1 MTGGT
6 GPGATSGTIVYYVHH
21 HGSGHAH
28 RAAAIAAHCR
38 TPVVGVGS
46 RPAPYGWP
54 GAWHE
59 LPLDTGGGDTAGG
72 DTAETA
78 DVTAGGTLHW
88 VPRHHDGLRARTA
101 AVSALLA
108 AGPARLLVAD
118 VSVEIA
124 LLARLHGV
132 PVAVV
137 AQPGERL
144 DRAHRTVYDLAEVL
158 LAPWPADPPRPWR
171 PELTGRTVHLG
182 GLSRYDD
189 RTARPGPGRRRVL
202 VLTGSGDGGA
212 DPAALAAAASATPDW
227 TWRVAGG
234 LTGALRDAPPNLACA
249 GWTGEVLAELQDA
262 DVVVGHAGQNVVAE
276 IAAARRAAVV
286 VPAERPYGEQ
296 VATGAVL
303 RAAGLATVRDRW
315 PAPADWPGVLDEAV
329 SRGGAGW
336 SRWSDGRAA
345 ERAAAVLDGIAA

>member
-1 MTGGT
+1 MTDGD
-6 GPGATSGTIVYYVHH
+6 ATRGTIVYYVHH

-46 RPAPYGWP
+46 RPAPPGWP
-54 GAWHE
+54 GSWHE
-59 LPLDTGGGDTAGG
+59 LPLDTGGTGPGG
-72 DTAETA
+72 DGTEPV

-88 VPRHHDGLRARTA
+88 VPRRHDGLRTRTA

-124 LLARLHGV
+124 LLARLHGI

-144 DRAHRTVYDLAEVL
+144 DRPHRTAYDLAEVL
-158 LAPWPADPPRPWR
+158 LAPWPADPPRPAR
-171 PELTGRTVHLG
+171 PELAARTVHLG
-182 GLSRYDD
+182 GLSRYDG
-189 RTARPGPGRRRVL
+189 RTAGAPPGRRRVL

-212 DPAALAAAASATPDW
+212 DPRALAAAAGATPEW

-234 LTGALRDAPPNLACA
+234 LTGTPVDSPPNLTHA
-249 GWTGEVLAELQDA
+249 GWTGEVWTALQDA

-276 IAAARRAAVV
+276 IAAARRAAVIL
-286 VPAERPYGEQ
+286 PAERPHGEQ
-296 VATGAVL
+296 AATGAVL

-315 PAPADWPGVLDEAV
+315 PAPAEWPGVLDEALA
-329 SRGGAGW
+329 RGGAGW

>member
-72 DTAETA
+72 DTADTA

-144 DRAHRTVYDLAEVL
+144 DRAHRTVYDLAE
-158 LAPWPADPPRPWR
+158 
-171 PELTGRTVHLG
+171 
-182 GLSRYDD
+182 
-189 RTARPGPGRRRVL
+189 
-202 VLTGSGDGGA
+202 
-212 DPAALAAAASATPDW
+212 
-227 TWRVAGG
+227 
-234 LTGALRDAPPNLACA
+234 
-249 GWTGEVLAELQDA
+249 
-262 DVVVGHAGQNVVAE
+262 
-276 IAAARRAAVV
+276 
-286 VPAERPYGEQ
+286 
-296 VATGAVL
+296 
-303 RAAGLATVRDRW
+303 
-315 PAPADWPGVLDEAV
+315 
-329 SRGGAGW
+329 
-336 SRWSDGRAA
+336 
-345 ERAAAVLDGIAA
+345 

>member
-1 MTGGT
+1 MTG
-6 GPGATSGTIVYYVHH
+6 GTIVYYVHH

-46 RPAPYGWP
+46 RPAPPGWP

-59 LPLDTGGGDTAGG
+59 LPPDTGGSDTCTST
-72 DTAETA
+72 DTDTDTDTA

-88 VPRHHDGLRARTA
+88 VPRRHDGLRARTA
-101 AVSALLA
+101 AVSAVLA

-144 DRAHRTVYDLAEVL
+144 DRPHRTAYDLAEVL

-189 RTARPGPGRRRVL
+189 RTAGPSPGRRRVL

-212 DPAALAAAASATPDW
+212 DPAALAAAAAATPDW

-234 LTGALRDAPPNLACA
+234 LTGVLRDAPPNLTCA
-249 GWTGEVLAELQDA
+249 GWTGEVWAELADA

-296 VATGAVL
+296 TATGAVL

-315 PAPADWPGVLDEAV
+315 PAPADWPGVLDEAL
-329 SRGGAGW
+329 SRGGTGW
-336 SRWSDGRAA
+336 SRWSDGRGA
-345 ERAAAVLDGIAA
+345 ERAAAVLDRIAA